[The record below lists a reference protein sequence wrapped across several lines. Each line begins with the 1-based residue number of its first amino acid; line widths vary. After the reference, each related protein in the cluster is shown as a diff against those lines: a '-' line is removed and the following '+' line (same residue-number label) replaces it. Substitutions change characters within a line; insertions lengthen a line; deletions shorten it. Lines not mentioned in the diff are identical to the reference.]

1 VSATWGETPPSHQ
14 GGSAFGQLPGVA
26 DGEDAADALAV
37 VPGDATPDLRTLT
50 AD

>member
-1 VSATWGETPPSHQ
+1 VAAVLDAEADAPS
-14 GGSAFGQLPGVA
+14 FQLPGVA
-26 DGEDAADALAV
+26 DGEDAADALAA

>member
-1 VSATWGETPPSHQ
+1 MLDAGTDAPP
-14 GGSAFGQLPGVA
+14 FQLPGVA
-26 DGEDAADALAV
+26 DGEDAADALAA